1 MRKVIARAQRVV
13 SRFVATGQIGSSPAP
28 VIRRYFDGGPA
39 FFVQVGS
46 CDGKLGDP
54 LHELIKS
61 NPQWFGIFIE
71 PVDYVFKALVRNYG
85 NDLRYVFEQVAI
97 ADEPGERAFYHVSE
111 EAVGI
116 PSVPSQCEQ
125 LGSFDRNH
133 ILKHGTTLEPYIITR
148 RVWCEP
154 LSSVLDRNKVER
166 VDIIHIDAEGYDYH
180 VLKQIDFSRFSP
192 KLVLYEHTHLK
203 HDESKAAINL
213 LSSHGYRCVNF
224 GMDTLAIRR
233 P

>member
-1 MRKVIARAQRVV
+1 MRKVIARAQLVL
-13 SRFVATGQIGSSPAP
+13 SRFVATGQIGSWPTP
-28 VIRRYFDGGPA
+28 VVRRYFDGGPA

-46 CDGKLGDP
+46 CDGKLDDP

-61 NPQWFGIFIE
+61 NPQWSGIFIE

-85 NDLRYVFEQVAI
+85 NDLRYAFEQVAI
-97 ADEPGERAFYHVSE
+97 ADEPGERAFYYVSE

-116 PSVPSQCEQ
+116 PGLPSKCEQ

-133 ILKHGTTLEPYIITR
+133 ILKHGTTLEPYIITQ
-148 RVWCEP
+148 RVRCER

-192 KLVLYEHTHLK
+192 KLVLYEHVHLK

-233 P
+233 S